1 MPGGTLYH
9 QGADALVERAAF
21 VVVVLLQVMEE
32 AEDFFLREQRGTGH
46 AAVFS
51 QACDPTEVALF
62 RALTERFK
70 LDETD
75 ERV

>member
-1 MPGGTLYH
+1 M
-9 QGADALVERAAF
+9 VERAAF
-21 VVVVLLQVMEE
+21 VVVVFLQMMEE
-32 AEDFFLREQRGTGH
+32 AEDFFLCEQRGTGH
-46 AAVFS
+46 AAVLSETF
-51 QACDPTEVALF
+51 DPTDVALF